1 LKSIEASARVT
12 AANSEASAALTLL
25 SAAAVRE
32 RAHRMLALA
41 LDDKLPNF
49 RIHPDKMDSVVDL
62 VLQTTRNAYPTLEV
76 PFHSRWRHFVQN
88 SDNRWAT
95 VANQT
100 RWPDAAA
107 RARAEFDLAMVSVFL
122 DAGAG
127 PTWRYR
133 DPQSGLAIGRSE
145 GLGLASLGMFTG
157 GLFSADPRDPLR
169 VDADVL
175 ANLSVADVARG
186 LQVSET
192 NPLVGLEG
200 RVDLLR
206 RLGKLVASKPDIFGR
221 HDTPRPGGLFDQLKA
236 RADNGRL
243 PAPVILSEL
252 LQQLGPIWP
261 SRLTLGGIALGDCW
275 KHPSLIT
282 DDATNGLVPLHKL
295 SQWLAYSLIEPLQTA
310 GLEVIDI
317 DGLTGLA
324 EYRNGGL
331 FVDSGVLSFR
341 DVEDAQREHEV
352 SSSLVVEWR
361 ALTVALLDR
370 LAEGVRKRL
379 GLDAVSLPLAK
390 VLEGGSWAAGRRL
403 ARERRADASPP
414 VKVISDGTV
423 F

>member
-1 LKSIEASARVT
+1 VT
-12 AANSEASAALTLL
+12 AENSETSVALTLL
-25 SAAAVRE
+25 NAAAVRS

-49 RIHPDKMDSVVDL
+49 RICPEKMDSVVDL
-62 VLQTTRNAYPTLEV
+62 VLQTTRDAYPDLDV
-76 PFHSRWRHFVQN
+76 PFHSRWRHFVMN
-88 SDNRWAT
+88 GDNRWAA
-95 VANQT
+95 VASER
-100 RWPDAAA
+100 RWPDPAA

-133 DPQSGLAIGRSE
+133 DPKTGLAIGRSE

-175 ANLSVADVARG
+175 SHLSVADAARG
-186 LQVSET
+186 LQVSDA
-192 NPLVGLEG
+192 NPLIGLEG
-200 RVDLLR
+200 RVELLR
-206 RLGKLVASKPDIFGR
+206 RLGKLVASKGDVFGR
-221 HDTPRPGGLFDQLKA
+221 HDTPRPGGLFDQLAA

-243 PAPVILSEL
+243 AAPLILSEL
-252 LQQLGPIWP
+252 LQQLGPMWP

-275 KHPSLIT
+275 KHPSLTT

-310 GLEVIDI
+310 RLEVIDI

-331 FVDSGVLSFR
+331 FIDAGVLAFR
-341 DVEDAQREHEV
+341 NDQDAQREHEV
-352 SSSLVVEWR
+352 SSALVVEWR

-370 LAEGVRKRL
+370 LADGVRKRL

>member
-1 LKSIEASARVT
+1 LKNTEKSAAVS
-12 AANSEASAALTLL
+12 AANSDTSAALTLL
-25 SAAAVRE
+25 GASAVRE
-32 RAHRMLALA
+32 RAHRILALA

-49 RIHPDKMDSVVDL
+49 RIHPDKMEGVVDL
-62 VLQTTRNAYPTLEV
+62 VLQTTRDAYPSLDV
-76 PFHSRWRHFVQN
+76 PFHSRWRHFVVN
-88 SDNRWAT
+88 GDNRWA
-95 VANQT
+95 AIARQAK
-100 RWPDAAA
+100 WPDRAS

-133 DPQSGLAIGRSE
+133 DLKSGIAIGRSE
-145 GLGLASLGMFTG
+145 GLALASLAMFENG
-157 GLFSADPRDPLR
+157 IFSGQAGEPLR
-169 VDADVL
+169 ADGNTL
-175 ANLSVADVARG
+175 AKLSVSDVARG
-186 LQVSET
+186 LQVSGT

-206 RLGKLVASKPDIFGR
+206 NLGKLVVSKPEIFGR
-221 HDTPRPGGLFDQLKA
+221 HDAPRPGGLFDQMA
-236 RADNGRL
+236 SRTEAGRL
-243 PAPVILSEL
+243 PAPIILSEL

-261 SRLTLGGIALGDCW
+261 SRLSLGGIALGDCW
-275 KHPSLIT
+275 KHPALVTS
-282 DDATNGLVPLHKL
+282 DATNGLVPLHKL

-310 GLEVIDI
+310 GIEVIDI

-331 FVDSGVLSFR
+331 FIDSGVLSFR
-341 DVEDAQREHEV
+341 DEQDAQREHEV
-352 SSSLVVEWR
+352 SSPLVVEWR

-370 LAEGVRKRL
+370 LADGVRKRL
-379 GLDAVSLPLAK
+379 GLDAQSLPLAK

-403 ARERRADASPP
+403 ARERRTDASPP

>member
-1 LKSIEASARVT
+1 LP
-12 AANSEASAALTLL
+12 AANSDASAALTLL
-25 SAAAVRE
+25 SASAVRE

-49 RIHPDKMDSVVDL
+49 RIHPDKMDGVVDL
-62 VLQTTRNAYPTLEV
+62 VLQTTRDAYPSLDV
-76 PFHSRWRHFVQN
+76 PFHSRWRHFVVN
-88 SDNRWAT
+88 GDNRWAA
-95 VANQT
+95 VASQAKWSD
-100 RWPDAAA
+100 RAS

-145 GLGLASLGMFTG
+145 GLALASLAMFENGT
-157 GLFSADPRDPLR
+157 FSGQASEPLR
-169 VDADVL
+169 ADGNAL
-175 ANLSVADVARG
+175 ADLSVSDVARG
-186 LQVSET
+186 LQVSDA

-200 RVDLLR
+200 RVELLR
-206 RLGKLVASKPDIFGR
+206 NLGKLVASKPEVFGR
-221 HDTPRPGGLFDQLKA
+221 HDHPRPGGLFDQIA
-236 RADNGRL
+236 TRAEAGRL
-243 PAPVILSEL
+243 PAPIILSEL

-261 SRLTLGGIALGDCW
+261 SRLSLGGIALGDCW
-275 KHPSLIT
+275 KHPALTT

-310 GLEVIDI
+310 GIEVIDI

-331 FVDSGVLSFR
+331 FIDSGVLAFR
-341 DVEDAQREHEV
+341 DEQDAQREHEV
-352 SSSLVVEWR
+352 SSPLVVEWR

-379 GLDAVSLPLAK
+379 GLDAQSLPLAK

-403 ARERRADASPP
+403 ARERRTDASPP